1 MEIILLLIIA
11 ALACAAICLLWKCRD
26 LERGIYDFSRRLD
39 GTLNRMLD
47 GKRLEAEP
55 YEKDDLWGMIYER
68 LLRLS
73 DMYTHKEKEITE
85 EKETLKELVS
95 DISHQTKTPLAN
107 IRLYLEMMAEDMAAE
122 ERENVDSECRKPE
135 EKTAEKTEGGLPGA
149 AEPGNPRAVLEKM
162 TGQVDKLD
170 FLLQSMVKMSRLET
184 GTIKI
189 RKQRQPLTDTL
200 AAAISA
206 VIPKA
211 DQKKI
216 RISVDYEEGLELEHD
231 RKWTSEALYNILDN
245 AVKYTDPGGRID
257 ISVCRQEIFTKISV
271 RDTGKGIAPERQGAV
286 FTRFYREPEIHD
298 SEGIGIG
305 LYLARKIITMQNGYI
320 EVRSEPGRGS
330 TFLIYLP
337 EGN

>member
-1 MEIILLLIIA
+1 
-11 ALACAAICLLWKCRD
+11 
-26 LERGIYDFSRRLD
+26 
-39 GTLNRMLD
+39 
-47 GKRLEAEP
+47 
-55 YEKDDLWGMIYER
+55 
-68 LLRLS
+68 
-73 DMYTHKEKEITE
+73 
-85 EKETLKELVS
+85 
-95 DISHQTKTPLAN
+95 
-107 IRLYLEMMAEDMAAE
+107 MMAEDMEAE
-122 ERENVDSECRKPE
+122 
-135 EKTAEKTEGGLPGA
+135 
-149 AEPGNPRAVLEKM
+149 EPGNIRAVLEKM

-216 RISVDYEEGLELEHD
+216 RISVDYEEGLELNHD
-231 RKWTSEALYNILDN
+231 RKWTSEALFNILDN
-245 AVKYTDPGGRID
+245 AVKYTDPGGSIY

-320 EVRSEPGRGS
+320 EVRSEPDQGS

-337 EGN
+337 DGN

>member
-1 MEIILLLIIA
+1 MEIILLLIVA
-11 ALACAAICLLWKCRD
+11 TLACAAICLLWKCRD
-26 LERGIYDFSRRLD
+26 LKRGIYDFSRRLD
-39 GTLNRMLD
+39 GTLNRMMD

-73 DMYTHKEKEITE
+73 DMYIHKEKEITE

-107 IRLYLEMMAEDMAAE
+107 IRLYLEMMAEDMEAE
-122 ERENVDSECRKPE
+122 
-135 EKTAEKTEGGLPGA
+135 
-149 AEPGNPRAVLEKM
+149 EPGNIRAVLEKM

-216 RISVDYEEGLELEHD
+216 QISVDYEEGLELNHD
-231 RKWTSEALYNILDN
+231 RKWTSEALFNILDN
-245 AVKYTDPGGRID
+245 AVKYTDPGGSIY

-320 EVRSEPGRGS
+320 EVRSEPDQGS

-337 EGN
+337 DGN